1 LSAKDCRSSLF
12 NACDRFHCI
21 DVLINNAG
29 FVARTPLCA
38 SI

>member
-1 LSAKDCRSSLF
+1 VQRTAARRLV
-12 NACDRFHCI
+12 NACDRFHRI

-29 FVARTPLCA
+29 FVERAPLCA